1 MDYRLDLGVWNGV
14 FVVPNILTD
23 RYLRSANESQLKFI
37 LYLLRHP
44 NRIFDE
50 EIVCTETG
58 INGEDYKKAFDYWN
72 EKGLLKIDGD
82 KVVPA
87 KEEEEPKAV
96 KKIDIAKETVKIE
109 ETVDEDKPEQ
119 DKKPQEEAHQTQGER
134 IEALRR
140 VAVNSVP
147 SAIDPYYA
155 SDRINSDPKLLE
167 LVRWVEATLGGKMTG
182 QLQGIIVSC
191 VDDYCMERECVM
203 MLFSYCLK
211 NGSANVSYLNKVA
224 KEWAD
229 SGIITYKAAEK
240 RAKELEK
247 ENLDWRRVSRI
258 FGIEKREPGKREKSY
273 VNTWINEWYMS
284 DELLSEAYSRC
295 VDTINKVSWSYINKI
310 LKKWHDKG
318 YISLSEVES
327 GESKT
332 YEIKK
337 KNESSYDINELS
349 SLTSYNN
356 MTEEEEKALV
366 EKYKA
371 LAEKEN

>member
-87 KEEEEPKAV
+87 KEEEEPKSA
-96 KKIDIAKETVKIE
+96 KKIDIAKEAVKIE
-109 ETVDEDKPEQ
+109 ETIDEDISET
-119 DKKPQEEAHQTQGER
+119 DKKPSEKTYQTQSER
-134 IEALRR
+134 IEQLRR

-155 SDRINSDPKLLE
+155 SDRINADPKLLE
-167 LVRWVEATLGGKMTG
+167 LVRAIESMLGGKMTG

-229 SGIITYKAAEK
+229 SGIITYEAAEK

-258 FGIEKREPGKREKSY
+258 FGIKDQAPGKNQKTFMNR
-273 VNTWINEWYMS
+273 WINEWRMS
-284 DELLSEAYSRC
+284 DELISEAYSRC

-318 YISLSEVES
+318 YTSLSDITSSETKTRES
-327 GESKT
+327 
-332 YEIKK
+332 KK
-337 KNESSYDINELS
+337 KNESSYNVDELS
-349 SLTSYNN
+349 SLTSYNY
-356 MTEEEEKALV
+356 MTKENESALV

-371 LAEKEN
+371 LADKNN